1 MIFER
6 INELCKQNNTTISAL
21 CKEITGSSGNLPT
34 WKKDLINTNWLI
46 SICKKFKVSADFIL
60 ALEEPS
66 VSQSLESEV
75 QDYLRNA
82 NEQNLLCLFRQ
93 LSTRDKA
100 EIEELI
106 EFKLERAKKEEN
118 NSKAKSSILIDSQTG

>member
-6 INELCKQNNTTISAL
+6 IEELCKQNSTTVTAL
-21 CKEITGSSGNLPT
+21 CKEITGSSGNLTT
-34 WKKDLINTNWLI
+34 WKKDIIKTPWLI

-60 ALEEPS
+60 DLEGAPA
-66 VSQSLESEV
+66 SQP
-75 QDYLRNA
+75 NA

-93 LSTRDKA
+93 LSTKDRA

-106 EFKLERAKKEEN
+106 EFKLERAKKEN
-118 NSKAKSSILIDSQTG
+118 NSNAKSSILIDSRDCKKFCVN